1 MAEVRAPQTPD
12 GRARRGLAAPLTEI
26 SLVVLCVLLAEW
38 AVPPLFGRNYLV
50 GFVPVGAAFA
60 LMLLSHRARG
70 ESAREVGWRI
80 DNLGSALALL
90 LPPMVAATLFLVLIG
105 WACGSLRLGGLRAG
119 WATASTYFWLFLWGL
134 VQQYPLQGFINRRAQ
149 MLWGRGARS
158 AVFVASV
165 FALLHLPNPWLTLAT
180 FCGGLLWAW
189 AYQRAPNLIALA
201 LSHSLMTVALVT
213 TVPYSSLGGMRVGYG
228 YFL

>member
-1 MAEVRAPQTPD
+1 MDEMRVSTTAV
-12 GRARRGLAAPLTEI
+12 GRKRCGLADPLTEI
-26 SLVVLCVLLAEW
+26 GFVVLCVLVAEW
-38 AVPPLFGRNYLV
+38 AVLPLFGRNYFV
-50 GFVPVGAAFA
+50 GLVPVGAAFA
-60 LMLLSHRARG
+60 LMLLSHRACR
-70 ESAREVGWRI
+70 ESVREVGWRV
-80 DNLGSALALL
+80 DNLGRALKLL
-90 LPPMVAATLFLVLIG
+90 LTPMLAAGLLLLLVG
-105 WACGSLRLGGLRAG
+105 WVCGSLRLGGIRWGGAL
-119 WATASTYFWLFLWGL
+119 ASTYFWMFLWGL

-158 AVFVASV
+158 TVFVAAV
-165 FALLHLPNPWLTLAT
+165 FGLLHLPNPWLTLAT

-201 LSHSLMTVALVT
+201 LSHSLMTVILVT

>member
-1 MAEVRAPQTPD
+1 VGEVKKTETVAAR
-12 GRARRGLAAPLTEI
+12 RRRGLASPLTEI
-26 SLVVLCVLLAEW
+26 SLVVLCVLLAEG
-38 AVPPLFGRNYLV
+38 AVLPLSGRTSLV
-50 GFVPVGAAFA
+50 GLVPVCAAFA
-60 LMLLSHRARG
+60 LMLRSHRACG

-80 DNLGSALALL
+80 DNLGRALALL
-90 LPPMVAATLFLVLIG
+90 LPPMVAATLFLILVG
-105 WACGSLRLGGLRAG
+105 WLCGSLRLGNLRTG
-119 WATASTYFWLFLWGL
+119 WATASTYFWMFLWGL

-149 MLWGRGARS
+149 SLWGRGARS
-158 AVFVASV
+158 TVFTASA

-201 LSHSLMTVALVT
+201 LSHSLMTVILVT

>member
-1 MAEVRAPQTPD
+1 M
-12 GRARRGLAAPLTEI
+12 
-26 SLVVLCVLLAEW
+26 LCVLLAEW
-38 AVPPLFGRNYLV
+38 AVLPLFGRNYLV
-50 GFVPVGAAFA
+50 GLVPVCAAFA

-80 DNLGSALALL
+80 DNLGRAAALL
-90 LPPMVAATLFLVLIG
+90 LPPMLAATLFLVLVG
-105 WACGSLRLGGLRAG
+105 CVCGSLRLWNLRTG
-119 WATASTYFWLFLWGL
+119 WATASTYFWLFVWGL

-149 MLWGRGARS
+149 MVWGRGARS
-158 AVFVASV
+158 VLFTASV
-165 FALLHLPNPWLTLAT
+165 FGLLHLPNPWLTLAT

-189 AYQRAPNLIALA
+189 AYQREPNLWALA
-201 LSHSLMTVALVT
+201 LSHSLMTVVLVT

>member
-1 MAEVRAPQTPD
+1 MAEVGVSATAA
-12 GRARRGLAAPLTEI
+12 GRRRGGLASPLTEI
-26 SLVVLCVLLAEW
+26 SLVVLCVLVAEW
-38 AVPPLFGRNYLV
+38 AVLPLFGRNYLV
-50 GFVPVGAAFA
+50 GLVPVCAAFA
-60 LMLLSHRARG
+60 LMLLSHRACR
-70 ESAREVGWRI
+70 ESAREVGWRV
-80 DNLGSALALL
+80 DNLWRALALP
-90 LPPMVAATLFLVLIG
+90 LPAMIAAALFMALVG
-105 WACGSLRLGGLRAG
+105 WLRGSLRLGGLRAS

-134 VQQYPLQGFINRRAQ
+134 MQQYPLQGFINRRAQ
-149 MLWGRGARS
+149 AVWGRGARS
-158 AVFVASV
+158 TLFVASV

-201 LSHSLMTVALVT
+201 FSHSLMTVVLVT